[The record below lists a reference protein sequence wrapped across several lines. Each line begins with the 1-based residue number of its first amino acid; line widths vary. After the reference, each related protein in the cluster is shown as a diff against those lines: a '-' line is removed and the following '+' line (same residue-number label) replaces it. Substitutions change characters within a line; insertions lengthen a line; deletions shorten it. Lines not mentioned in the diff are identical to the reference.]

1 MLDKKA
7 NIFKVQYLYGKRRRI
22 CGGHKCE
29 SERSYPR
36 RSEYLLQEEL
46 RKPEGGRKDTQ
57 KSAEGIVK
65 QSNRKFRDVSDRTRP
80 LEDRERKE
88 GTCSVRTGS
97 GGSRRPERVRRVVDS

>member
-1 MLDKKA
+1 MLDEEA
-7 NIFKVQYLYGKRRRI
+7 VIFEVRYLYGKHRRR

-29 SERSYPR
+29 SERSYPG
-36 RSEYLLQEEL
+36 RSGYLLQEEL

-65 QSNRKFRDVSDRTRP
+65 LLDRKFHDVSDRTRP

-88 GTCSVRTGS
+88 GTGGVCRGS
-97 GGSRRPERVRRVVDS
+97 GDSRRPERVKRVVDS